1 MKDAKKNILIVM
13 MNLYNGGAER
23 SLVNLLNTIDY
34 DKYNIDLLLFQKKGM
49 FLKQLPDF
57 VNILDTPKDL
67 QLLYNSSVGFKQIIG
82 SKNYL
87 LLAHLLGRAFMVVDR
102 KDMIRK
108 KRQIRWKYGY
118 KKLLAVFPN
127 TYDVALGYIEG
138 EPSYY
143 VMDKVKAKKKYIWVH
158 NDYTQTGLDKSY
170 DQPYFEK
177 ADKIVTIS
185 EKCADILK
193 SEFPEQEDKILY
205 LPNISSKK
213 LLKRRSEENI
223 PTEYDPTKFKVLSVG
238 RLNPQKGF
246 DIAIEAAAIF
256 KKLNIPFQWIIIGE
270 GKQRKYL
277 QGLIDKYKLK
287 SCVSLIGV
295 KENPYPY
302 MRLADILVQ
311 SSRYE
316 GKSVVLDEAKM
327 LGLPV
332 IATNYPTV
340 RDQVN
345 DQWGY
350 IVDMNAKS
358 IAEQLLYV
366 SNNRNELIKKKK
378 LLVSLENNVNE
389 QLSMYDDLL
398 QS

>member
-1 MKDAKKNILIVM
+1 
-13 MNLYNGGAER
+13 
-23 SLVNLLNTIDY
+23 
-34 DKYNIDLLLFQKKGM
+34 
-49 FLKQLPDF
+49 
-57 VNILDTPKDL
+57 
-67 QLLYNSSVGFKQIIG
+67 
-82 SKNYL
+82 
-87 LLAHLLGRAFMVVDR
+87 
-102 KDMIRK
+102 
-108 KRQIRWKYGY
+108 
-118 KKLLAVFPN
+118 
-127 TYDVALGYIEG
+127 
-138 EPSYY
+138 
-143 VMDKVKAKKKYIWVH
+143 
-158 NDYTQTGLDKSY
+158 
-170 DQPYFEK
+170 
-177 ADKIVTIS
+177 
-185 EKCADILK
+185 
-193 SEFPEQEDKILY
+193 
-205 LPNISSKK
+205 
-213 LLKRRSEENI
+213 
-223 PTEYDPTKFKVLSVG
+223 
-238 RLNPQKGF
+238 QKGF

>member
-1 MKDAKKNILIVM
+1 
-13 MNLYNGGAER
+13 
-23 SLVNLLNTIDY
+23 
-34 DKYNIDLLLFQKKGM
+34 
-49 FLKQLPDF
+49 
-57 VNILDTPKDL
+57 
-67 QLLYNSSVGFKQIIG
+67 
-82 SKNYL
+82 
-87 LLAHLLGRAFMVVDR
+87 
-102 KDMIRK
+102 
-108 KRQIRWKYGY
+108 
-118 KKLLAVFPN
+118 
-127 TYDVALGYIEG
+127 
-138 EPSYY
+138 
-143 VMDKVKAKKKYIWVH
+143 
-158 NDYTQTGLDKSY
+158 
-170 DQPYFEK
+170 
-177 ADKIVTIS
+177 
-185 EKCADILK
+185 
-193 SEFPEQEDKILY
+193 
-205 LPNISSKK
+205 
-213 LLKRRSEENI
+213 
-223 PTEYDPTKFKVLSVG
+223 
-238 RLNPQKGF
+238 
-246 DIAIEAAAIF
+246 
-256 KKLNIPFQWIIIGE
+256 
-270 GKQRKYL
+270 
-277 QGLIDKYKLK
+277 
-287 SCVSLIGV
+287 
-295 KENPYPY
+295 